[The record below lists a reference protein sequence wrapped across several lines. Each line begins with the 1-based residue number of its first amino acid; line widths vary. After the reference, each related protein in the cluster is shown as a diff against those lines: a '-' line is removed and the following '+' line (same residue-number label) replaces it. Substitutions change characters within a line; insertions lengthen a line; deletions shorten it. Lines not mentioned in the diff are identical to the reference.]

1 MLFLGL
7 ALLFGLFSIIAG
19 GAKKRGISLTFGI
32 LAMLSLITWFN
43 DIGVLPWLDNPTGP
57 EIPDNIPIPGRE

>member
-7 ALLFGLFSIIAG
+7 AVLFGIFSMIAG
-19 GAKKRGISLTFGI
+19 GAKKRGFSLTFGI

-43 DIGVLPWLDNPTGP
+43 MIGVLTWLDNPSVD
-57 EIPDNIPIPGRE
+57 IPDNIPIPGR

>member
-7 ALLFGLFSIIAG
+7 ALLFGIFSMIAG
-19 GAKKRGISLTFGI
+19 AAKKRGFSLTFGI

-43 DIGVLPWLDNPTGP
+43 MIGVLAWLDNPTGP
-57 EIPDNIPIPGRE
+57 EIPDNIPIPGR

>member
-7 ALLFGLFSIIAG
+7 AVLFGIFSMIAG
-19 GAKKRGISLTFGI
+19 SAKKKGFSLTFGI

-43 DIGVLPWLDNPTGP
+43 MIGVLAWLDNPTGP
-57 EIPDNIPIPGRE
+57 EIPDNIPIPGR